1 MEANEPS
8 YSVYAPSN
16 FPSLA
21 PVSASSRSGSRPP
34 LRGAAPQRGSG
45 LFFLFV
51 IAAMVAGAGI
61 AGITYLSPRLEAKHS
76 GTSTTNAVLAKGDD
90 SNTGPTFKVD
100 LDSKSDTTDTT
111 TTTPATPATTTPATT
126 PTTAPAAKKGDARPA
141 PGATVA
147 SANPDKNKPKRRV
160 VKRAPSSQG
169 ASSSSANALPDS
181 RMPTAKLPDN
191 PYPDKD

>member
-21 PVSASSRSGSRPP
+21 PVSASSRSNSRPP

-45 LFFLFV
+45 IFFLFM
-51 IAAMVAGAGI
+51 IGLIVAGAGV
-61 AGITYLSPRLEAKHS
+61 AGMTYLSPRLEAKHS
-76 GTSTTNAVLAKGDD
+76 ANVPNAVAVNVPATPG
-90 SNTGPTFKVD
+90 
-100 LDSKSDTTDTT
+100 TT
-111 TTTPATPATTTPATT
+111 TTIGTTTGITSPTSITTTTSASATATSTSTATAKIEFPAN
-126 PTTAPAAKKGDARPA
+126 PPS

-160 VKRAPSSQG
+160 KRVPPSTNGNAAP
-169 ASSSSANALPDS
+169 ALPDG

-191 PYPDKD
+191 PYPDKE

>member
-21 PVSASSRSGSRPP
+21 PVSASSRSSARPP

-45 LFFLFV
+45 IFFLFM
-51 IAAMVAGAGI
+51 IGLIVAGAGV
-61 AGITYLSPRLEAKHS
+61 AGMTYLSPRLEAKHS
-76 GTSTTNAVLAKGDD
+76 ANVPNAVVANGGNAG
-90 SNTGPTFKVD
+90 SAATTGATGATSATPTP
-100 LDSKSDTTDTT
+100 SSTT
-111 TTTPATPATTTPATT
+111 TTTSATT
-126 PTTAPAAKKGDARPA
+126 PTTTTTARIEFPANPPS
-141 PGATVA
+141 PGGTVA

-160 VKRAPSSQG
+160 KRVPPSTNGNAAP
-169 ASSSSANALPDS
+169 ALPDS

-191 PYPDKD
+191 PYPDKE